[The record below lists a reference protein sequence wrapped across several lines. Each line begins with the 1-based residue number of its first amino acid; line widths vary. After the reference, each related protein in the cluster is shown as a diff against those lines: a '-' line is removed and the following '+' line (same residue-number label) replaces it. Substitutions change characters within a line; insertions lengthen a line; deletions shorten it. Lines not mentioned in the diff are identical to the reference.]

1 MVGMDVQSWRVR
13 VGRVVTAT
21 PVEKTGLARWS
32 RAKALAIGLLV
43 VTLTGAVL
51 AGCAPSSQSSN
62 TTGPASADDENRVDM
77 EGGDSDRADGADTH
91 PDGHSSGSAQDISF
105 RELADDASSLV
116 GSRIRVTG
124 NVFFHSVCPPP
135 GATGSTCVLL
145 GYLTDPDQRTFI
157 SADEASAIALAE
169 DGVRLSCDEGGD
181 SSRACAGW
189 SADSTYTLEGVL
201 EYQVLG
207 NRVTELVQLEVETK
221 SAPEP
226 W

>member
-1 MVGMDVQSWRVR
+1 MVGMDVESRRVR
-13 VGRVVTAT
+13 AGRAVTVP
-21 PVEKTGLARWS
+21 PVEKTRLAGRS
-32 RAKALAIGLLV
+32 CAKALAIGLLV
-43 VTLTGAVL
+43 ATLTGAVL
-51 AGCAPSSQSSN
+51 AGCAAPSQSSN
-62 TTGPASADDENRVDM
+62 TTGPASAGDENGVDM
-77 EGGDSDRADGADTH
+77 ENGESDRADGADTH
-91 PDGHSSGSAQDISF
+91 TDGDSSGSTQEISF
-105 RELADDASSLV
+105 RELTDDASSLV

-135 GATGSTCVLL
+135 GATDSTCVLL
-145 GYLTDPDQRTFI
+145 GYLTDPGQRTFI
-157 SADEASAIALAE
+157 SADEAAAIALAE
-169 DGVRLSCDEGGD
+169 DGVRLSCEEGGD

-207 NRVTELVQLEVETK
+207 DRITELVQLEVETK